1 MNNKL
6 TTRLL
11 LILFIFGLGL
21 YSLFPTVK
29 YQLLKD
35 KEIPVYDTVVNEEK
49 FADLILKHEILFE
62 MTEDDWER
70 LEKQAS
76 EKIQIGTKKKL
87 SKEEVQYLQSKSI
100 KQGLDLKGG
109 IYIVLE
115 VDLPQLVNN
124 LAKNKDKKFD
134 IFINDLKDGYTN
146 NSVDFFELFDSK
158 ATNQDLKLPRY
169 FITYGK
175 TKNQIIEQLKFQA
188 DDSIN
193 RIIEIIQNRVDQ
205 FGVSEPTI
213 QKQGNDRVII
223 ELAGI
228 QDSERARGLL
238 QSTALLE
245 LMIVKDVESTNT
257 IIRQIDNLSY
267 SDNQIGIKSQNEDAT
282 NGGDLFSSDNE
293 VNDLQFSSLLIG
305 IGSDLAIDKENL
317 EQFNS
322 ILSQENIKQLLEA
335 TGSNFLFSNSSRIFL
350 NDFGEEEEVYIV
362 YHLVNNAELTGGVIE
377 NAQVRLSQS
386 GATAGQ
392 PIVQMEMNSAG
403 SREWARITGANIKKR
418 IAIVLDKKVHMAPV
432 INSQIFGGST
442 VIEGLDSVEEAEDVA
457 IVLRAGALPVPVT
470 IIDQKIVGPS
480 LGADSVQQGTSS
492 ILIGLVLVV
501 LFIIFYYRMSGFIA
515 SFSLIWTLIL
525 LLGILALLQATLTLP
540 GIAGLILTVGMS
552 IDANVIIFERIRE
565 ELRKGK
571 TVRSAID
578 SGYQRAITTIVDANL
593 TTGIAAGVLYQYGTG
608 PIKGFATVLFWG
620 IVVSMF
626 TAIIVTRFLF
636 DFTTS
641 RRNVEKLSI

>member
-1 MNNKL
+1 MNSKL
-6 TTRLL
+6 RTRLL
-11 LILFIFGLGL
+11 LILFIFGLGI
-21 YSLFPTVK
+21 YSLWPTIK
-29 YQLLKD
+29 YQLLS
-35 KEIPVYDTVVNEEK
+35 DTEKNNLSKNEVEY
-49 FADLILKHEILFE
+49 
-62 MTEDDWER
+62 
-70 LEKQAS
+70 LEKN
-76 EKIQIGTKKKL
+76 T
-87 SKEEVQYLQSKSI
+87 I

-124 LAKNKDKKFD
+124 LANNKDKKFD

-158 ATNQDLKLPRY
+158 ATDQDLKLPRY

-267 SDNQIGIKSQNEDAT
+267 SNNQIGIRSQNEDAT
-282 NGGDLFSSDNE
+282 NAGDLFSSDNE
-293 VNDLQFSSLLIG
+293 VSDLQFSSLLIG

-317 EQFNS
+317 EQFNN

-335 TGSNFLFSNSSRIFL
+335 TGSNFLFSNSSRTFL

-386 GATAGQ
+386 GVTAGQ
-392 PIVQMEMNSAG
+392 PLVQMEMNSAG

-432 INSQIFGGST
+432 INSQIFGGDT
-442 VIEGLDSVEEAEDVA
+442 VIEGLDSVEEAEDIA

>member
-1 MNNKL
+1 MNSKL
-6 TTRLL
+6 RTRLL
-11 LILFIFGLGL
+11 LILFIFGLGI
-21 YSLFPTVK
+21 YSLWPTIK
-29 YQLLKD
+29 YQLLS
-35 KEIPVYDTVVNEEK
+35 DTEK
-49 FADLILKHEILFE
+49 NN
-62 MTEDDWER
+62 
-70 LEKQAS
+70 
-76 EKIQIGTKKKL
+76 L
-87 SKEEVQYLQSKSI
+87 SKEEVEYLQSNSI

-124 LAKNKDKKFD
+124 LANNKDKKFD

-480 LGADSVQQGTSS
+480 LGADSVQQGTTS

-636 DFTTS
+636 DLTTS

>member
-6 TTRLL
+6 RTRLL
-11 LILFIFGLGL
+11 LILFIFGLGI
-21 YSLFPTVK
+21 YSLWPTIK
-29 YQLLKD
+29 YQLLS
-35 KEIPVYDTVVNEEK
+35 DTEK
-49 FADLILKHEILFE
+49 NN
-62 MTEDDWER
+62 
-70 LEKQAS
+70 
-76 EKIQIGTKKKL
+76 L
-87 SKEEVQYLQSKSI
+87 SKDEVEYLEENTI

-134 IFINDLKDGYTN
+134 IFLNDLKDGYTN

-175 TKNQIIEQLKFQA
+175 TKDQIIEQLQFEA
-188 DDSIN
+188 NDSIN

-213 QKQGNDRVII
+213 QKQGNDRVMI

-257 IIRQIDNLSY
+257 IIRQIDNLS
-267 SDNQIGIKSQNEDAT
+267 SSENQIGIKSQNDNAT
-282 NGGDLFSSDNE
+282 NVGDLFSSDNE
-293 VNDLQFSSLLIG
+293 VNDLQFSSLLLG
-305 IGSDLAIDKENL
+305 VGNDLAVDEENL
-317 EQFNS
+317 EQLNS
-322 ILSQENIKQLLEA
+322 ILSQDNVKQLLEA
-335 TGSNFLFSNSSRIFL
+335 TGSNFLFSNSSKTFL
-350 NDFGEEEEVYIV
+350 NDFGEEEEVYII
-362 YHLVNNAELTGGVIE
+362 YHLANNAELTGGVIE

-386 GATAGQ
+386 GVTAGQ
-392 PIVQMEMNSAG
+392 PIVQMEMSSTG

-432 INSQIFGGST
+432 INSQIFGGAT
-442 VIEGLDSVEEAEDVA
+442 VIEGLDSVEEAEDIA

-480 LGADSVQQGTSS
+480 LGADSVRQGTSS
-492 ILIGLVLVV
+492 ILIGLVLVI

-578 SGYQRAITTIVDANL
+578 AGYQRAITTIVDANL
-593 TTGIAAGVLYQYGTG
+593 TTGIAAGILYQYGTG

-641 RRNVEKLSI
+641 RKNLEKLSI